1 MKRGSLRAALAALVA
16 AAACIVVSPHANAAR
31 TAGPVERFVARA
43 TSVEDPKEA
52 TSPIDIMIERW
63 STEKEFEALSAALT
77 QHGPETLLPTLQ
89 TTWQRAGV
97 VLTPGIMGAGSRAR
111 LRRNQNLMFAREVI
125 TPKGRQ
131 VIVAADRHLP
141 LGEKPAAARG
151 VEYEFT
157 LIDIRFGVD
166 GKGIGKVATPDK
178 VVYNKQTK
186 TLEIGNYSQLPVRLT
201 EVRSEKP

>member
-1 MKRGSLRAALAALVA
+1 MRRGSLRAALAALVA

-77 QHGPETLLPTLQ
+77 QHGPDTLLPTLQ
-89 TTWQRAGV
+89 TTWQRAGIV
-97 VLTPGIMGAGSRAR
+97 MTPGIMGAGSRAR
-111 LRRNQNLMFAREVI
+111 LRRNQNLMFARDI
-125 TPKGRQ
+125 KTPKGRQ

-141 LGEKPAAARG
+141 LGEKPAAVREI
-151 VEYEFT
+151 EYEFT
-157 LIDIRFGVD
+157 LIAIRFGLD
-166 GKGIGKVATPDK
+166 GKGIGKIATPGQ

-186 TLEIGNYSQLPVRLT
+186 VLEIGKYSELPVRLT